1 MPYYTEEQ
9 RRRGQET
16 RRRNLE
22 KERWLEGRIETA
34 DYTRSN
40 LSRLGIKVDKVR
52 KPVKKPML
60 SDYGLPAGI
69 DAEIKRLD
77 EEAAESRRMEA
88 ERLRQDRRQNFLL
101 VMIFIVSPL
110 VMFVFI
116 NMLSS
121 MSWLD
126 AAVSI
131 IMPGLP
137 VWIALFGWGFSDPSP
152 PEIKLTGMRQ
162 TYENYR
168 SELKDWQ
175 YWERKRVASY
185 WSKMNGAKFEH
196 EMASL
201 FRLAGFQAEVTKASG
216 DGGIDIILTRD
227 QRRVAVQ
234 CKRYQKDVGPHVIR
248 DLWGTMHHQGYE
260 EGCIVTTAYFTQ
272 GVKDFARGKNIY
284 LINMRDILD
293 TLGGDG
299 IGILKKKMHVED

>member
-22 KERWLEGRIETA
+22 RERWLEGRIETA
-34 DYTRSN
+34 DYTRNN

-52 KPVKKPML
+52 KPTKKPML

-69 DAEIKRLD
+69 DAEIERLD
-77 EEAAESRRMEA
+77 QEAAEKRRIES
-88 ERLRQDRRQNFLL
+88 ERLSQERRQNFLL
-101 VMIFIVSPL
+101 VIIFIISPL
-110 VMFVFI
+110 VIFVFI
-116 NMLSS
+116 NMLST
-121 MSWLD
+121 MSWLE
-126 AAVSI
+126 AAW
-131 IMPGLP
+131 IMFTLGLP
-137 VWIALFGWGFSDPSP
+137 VWITLLVWGFSDPSP
-152 PEIKLTGMRQ
+152 PEVKLSGMRQ

-175 YWERKRVASY
+175 YWERKRVTSY
-185 WSKMNGAKFEH
+185 WSKMDGAKFEH

-201 FRLAGFQAEVTKASG
+201 FRLAGFQAQVTKASG
-216 DGGIDIILTRD
+216 DGGIDIILTRGT
-227 QRRVAVQ
+227 RRIAVQ

-293 TLGGDG
+293 TLEGEG
-299 IGILKKKMHVED
+299 IGLLKKKMQIEE